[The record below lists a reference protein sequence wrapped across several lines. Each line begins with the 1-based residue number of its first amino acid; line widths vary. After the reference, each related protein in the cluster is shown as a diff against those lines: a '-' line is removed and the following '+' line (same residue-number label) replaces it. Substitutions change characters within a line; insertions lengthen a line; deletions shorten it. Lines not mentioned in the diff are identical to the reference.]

1 MFKVIVQQIPFIYGV
16 PHASKK
22 DYKKDACIRPAL
34 FRTSNVFIPFS
45 MSTLR
50 DPAKKVLALA
60 ARPLRPY
67 FPAPPRRPRG
77 RTQPKRP
84 PPRPERREP
93 RRTTRG
99 HRARHMRRARRER
112 RNDKRAAPD
121 TRCKP
126 SLSRRNILTR

>member
-67 FPAPPRRPRG
+67 S
-77 RTQPKRP
+77 P
-84 PPRPERREP
+84 PPPSSLVWKKKLKEP
-93 RRTTRG
+93 YFLTNI
-99 HRARHMRRARRER
+99 ASNLSES
-112 RNDKRAAPD
+112 NDFA
-121 TRCKP
+121 
-126 SLSRRNILTR
+126 NILSY